1 MEFQL
6 DRVVRQLERITKTLI
21 KMEDQL
27 EDLNKNLKNLSALAS
42 CVEIYANGKAYFH
55 ITDD

>member
-21 KMEDQL
+21 KMENQL
-27 EDLNKNLKNLSALAS
+27 EDLNKNLKNLSTLAS
-42 CVEIYANGKAYFH
+42 CVETYANGKAYFH
-55 ITDD
+55 IADN